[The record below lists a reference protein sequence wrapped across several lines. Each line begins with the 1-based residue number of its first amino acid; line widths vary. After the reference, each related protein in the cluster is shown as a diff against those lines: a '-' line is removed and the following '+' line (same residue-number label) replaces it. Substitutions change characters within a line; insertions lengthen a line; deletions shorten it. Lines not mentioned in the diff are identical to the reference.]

1 MELRRYSFQRDVE
14 ERKEKDL
21 RLAFIVNNI
30 KMYYSDDDIMPFSQT
45 TTFFSPSPSLF
56 LSLSLVV
63 HLLNC
68 FRTISSSSS
77 SSSLSIS
84 LLLLL
89 LFLSE
94 EKESGANQR
103 ENGRHQLGKKKHMFF
118 TPKVF
123 RRRVVKSIKKRVVAT
138 IREQLNA

>member
-1 MELRRYSFQRDVE
+1 VHAVNAEPHE
-14 ERKEKDL
+14 EFFDG
-21 RLAFIVNNI
+21 
-30 KMYYSDDDIMPFSQT
+30 FS
-45 TTFFSPSPSLF
+45 S
-56 LSLSLVV
+56 
-63 HLLNC
+63 
-68 FRTISSSSS
+68 SSSSS

-89 LFLSE
+89 LLLSE

-103 ENGRHQLGKKKHMFF
+103 ENGRHQPGKKKHMFF

>member
-1 MELRRYSFQRDVE
+1 VELRRYSFQRDVE

-21 RLAFIVNNI
+21 RLGVVNNI
-30 KMYYSDDDIMPFSQT
+30 KVYYSDDDIMRFSQT

-77 SSSLSIS
+77 ASRLTLSNISRSNSVSSPTSLH
-84 LLLLL
+84 
-89 LFLSE
+89 FL
-94 EKESGANQR
+94 A
-103 ENGRHQLGKKKHMFF
+103 L
-118 TPKVF
+118 
-123 RRRVVKSIKKRVVAT
+123 
-138 IREQLNA
+138 